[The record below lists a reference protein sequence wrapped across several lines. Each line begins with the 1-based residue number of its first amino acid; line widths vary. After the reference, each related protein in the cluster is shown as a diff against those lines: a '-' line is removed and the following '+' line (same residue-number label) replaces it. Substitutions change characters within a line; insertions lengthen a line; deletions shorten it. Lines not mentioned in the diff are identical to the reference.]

1 MLQKFVIGLTLTL
14 LASLIWLVGNFTKI
28 STAKESETI
37 TSHEVRS
44 TSPSGASF
52 SPRRQIGE
60 TPTPEGTVTV
70 SSNSTI
76 YLPLIMHDYCPNPFS
91 YNESIRYNMEK
102 INVKNIWRCI
112 QGSGIVVAVVD
123 SGVDLDHPDL
133 QANIVT
139 GKTFVS
145 GTSSPDDDNGHG
157 SHVAGVVAGVGNN
170 GGIIGVAPRAK
181 IMPVKVLDYGGSGTT
196 FGAAEGIR
204 WAADHG
210 ARIINMSWGGVGYSS
225 TLVDAIRYAA
235 DSRGALLVASGGN
248 CGDESYYFNGCFYED
263 QPVYP
268 AALSSVMAVASTDEN
283 DNQSSFSNQGDYID
297 IAAPGSNIYSTY
309 QAGGYKE
316 MSGTSMASPHVAGL
330 AALIWSQDT
339 SLTSSQVRTKIKS
352 TAKDLGASGWDD
364 KFGYGR
370 INATAAVG
378 LLQTTLAASDN
389 SSPEEISTPATQ
401 APFVPGEILFKPQ
414 PGLSANDVL
423 DLAKNPEVK
432 VTGQIVE
439 IGVQKL
445 AVPAGQ
451 EEAWLAELLQSG
463 QMEYVELNYII
474 TIQ

>member
-14 LASLIWLVGNFTKI
+14 LTSLIWLVGNFTKI
-28 STAKESETI
+28 SIAKEGETLPGYQ
-37 TSHEVRS
+37 VGS
-44 TSPSGASF
+44 TSPGETSLSHQG
-52 SPRRQIGE
+52 QIDQ
-60 TPTPEGTVTV
+60 TPTPEGTVTA

-76 YLPLIMHDYCPNPFS
+76 YLPLIMRNYCPNPFS
-91 YNESIRYNMEK
+91 YNEFILYNMEK
-102 INVKNIWRCI
+102 INVKRIWLCN
-112 QGSGIVVAVVD
+112 QGNGIVVAVVD
-123 SGVDLDHPDL
+123 TGVDLDHPDL
-133 QANIVT
+133 QANLVT

-145 GTSSPDDDNGHG
+145 GTSTPDDDNGHG
-157 SHVAGVVAGVGNN
+157 SHVAGVVAGVGGN

-181 IMPVKVLDYGGSGTT
+181 IMPIKVLDYGGSGTI
-196 FGAAEGIR
+196 FGTAEGIR

-210 ARIINMSWGGVGYSS
+210 ARIINMSFGGVNYSS
-225 TLVDAIRYAA
+225 TLVDAIRYASN
-235 DSRGALLVASGGN
+235 SRGALLVAAGGN
-248 CGDESYYFNGCFYED
+248 CGDESYFLNGCSYED

-268 AALSSVMAVASTDEN
+268 ANLSSVMAVASTDEN
-283 DNQSSFSNQGDYID
+283 DNQSSFSNQGNYID
-297 IAAPGSNIYSTY
+297 IAAPGSNIYSAY
-309 QAGGYKE
+309 RAGGYRI

-339 SLTSSQVRTKIKS
+339 SLTNSQVGTKIKN
-352 TAKDLGASGWDD
+352 TANDLGTLGWDS

-370 INATAAVG
+370 INATAAMG
-378 LLQTTLAASDN
+378 LLQTTLATSDN
-389 SSPEEISTPATQ
+389 SSPEEVSTPATQ

-423 DLAKNPEVK
+423 DLANNPEVK
-432 VTGQIVE
+432 VTDQIAE

-451 EEAWLAELLQSG
+451 EEDWLAELRQSN